1 MDLCHLCAQAETYLA
16 TGPLANE
23 AAAESRLVT
32 LDLTLRHH
40 RVQIDELLLRLQ
52 QRSLDHRLDRSRGKV
67 ILSPGQAT
75 AAAGLAP
82 MIRWQRRG

>member
-16 TGPLANE
+16 TVPLANE

-52 QRSLDHRLDRSRGKV
+52 QRDLDHRLDRSYGKA
-67 ILSPGQAT
+67 IQSQGQAT
-75 AAAGLAP
+75 ATAGVAP
-82 MIRWQRRG
+82 IIQWRRGG

>member
-1 MDLCHLCAQAETYLA
+1 MDHCHLCTQAETYLA
-16 TGPLANE
+16 TVLVANE
-23 AAAESRLVT
+23 AAAKSRLVT

-52 QRSLDHRLDRSRGKV
+52 QRSDHRLDRSRGKV
-67 ILSPGQAT
+67 ILSQGQAT
-75 AAAGLAP
+75 AAAGLGP

>member
-1 MDLCHLCAQAETYLA
+1 MDHCHLCAQAETYLA

-40 RVQIDELLLRLQ
+40 RVQRRAL
-52 QRSLDHRLDRSRGKV
+52 H
-67 ILSPGQAT
+67 
-75 AAAGLAP
+75 
-82 MIRWQRRG
+82 RRGHPRG